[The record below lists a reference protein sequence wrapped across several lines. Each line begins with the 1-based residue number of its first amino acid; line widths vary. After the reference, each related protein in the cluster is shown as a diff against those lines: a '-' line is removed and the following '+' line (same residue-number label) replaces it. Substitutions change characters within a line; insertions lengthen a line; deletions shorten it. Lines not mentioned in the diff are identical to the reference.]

1 VEYDFTQ
8 REREFDRVVLVLT
21 LDREK
26 MTERIVIAKS
36 TEARRRLERGGGEV
50 FYDESRPLGQ
60 LLLTLEADPDRQW
73 NRNAA
78 LLHESYGKAV
88 PFEKERWKQAAPAST
103 FLQEKAGTGEPAAR
117 FAAIR
122 TWEEYLNCF
131 HLNHGPQR
139 FLDGMTLLYRPFFL
153 YGDCRPWQEEAV
165 ASLSHALHDGESQV
179 ELWYPVK
186 KRPFE
191 CVVAFA
197 SLQPLIF
204 YYRHKLEEWGL
215 LFREC
220 KVCGNYFLA
229 KNRHF
234 EICSDACRRAQ
245 AADAKRRFDESAR
258 GDRLEQLHEAAY
270 YYWYNR
276 LRKLKRAKQP
286 DTEKLAE
293 VTAAFEAFRAE
304 AVRQKKEIRSGRL
317 KLSEF
322 ASWLAQQQNAADSMM
337 RS

>member
-1 VEYDFTQ
+1 MAYDFTQ
-8 REREFDRVVLVLT
+8 RERDFDRVVFALT

-26 MTERIVIAKS
+26 MTERIVIAKAA
-36 TEARRRLERGGGEV
+36 EARRRLEHSEGEA
-50 FYDESRPLGQ
+50 FYDENRPLGQ
-60 LLLTLEADPDRQW
+60 LLLTLEADPGRHW

-78 LLHESYGKAV
+78 LLHESYGKAF
-88 PFEKERWKQAAPAST
+88 PFEGERWKYAAPASM
-103 FLQEKAGTGEPAAR
+103 FLQEKGSLGEPCAL

-131 HLNHGPQR
+131 HLSHGPQR
-139 FLDGMTLLYRPFFL
+139 FLDGMALLYRPFFL
-153 YGDCRPWQEEAV
+153 YGDHRPWQEKSAAALPEMLHEA
-165 ASLSHALHDGESQV
+165 ESQV

-220 KVCGNYFLA
+220 KVCGTYFLA

-234 EICSDACRRAQ
+234 EICSDACRRVQ
-245 AADAKRRFDESAR
+245 ATDAKRRFDESVK

-276 LRKLKRAKQP
+276 LRKLKRVKQP
-286 DTEKLAE
+286 DAERLAA
-293 VTAAFEAFRAE
+293 VTAAFEVFRAE
-304 AVRQKKEIRSGRL
+304 AVRQKNEVRSGRL
-317 KLSEF
+317 KLSDF
-322 ASWLAQQQNAADSMM
+322 ASWLAEQQNTVDSMM
-337 RS
+337 SS